1 MSKKEFELHCPSCGK
16 CNEYK
21 PSAKMACESCEKS
34 MLGYSYVKKKIKIPA
49 SIVALSAAI
58 TGGAAVSSISQER
71 LPYEAEY
78 RLMHACVNGNSTVR
92 SESLIFRKTKKCAC
106 MIEEAIE
113 NIGITRNRNEED
125 EVVDAFGHQM
135 KLAFDKCD

>member
-1 MSKKEFELHCPSCGK
+1 MSKKELEIHCPSCGK

-21 PSAKMACESCEKS
+21 PSVKMTCESCEES
-34 MLGYSYVKKKIKIPA
+34 MLGFSYVKKKIKIPA
-49 SIVALSAAI
+49 SILTLSAAI
-58 TGGAAVSSISQER
+58 TGGVAVSSISQER

-78 RLMHACVNGNSTVR
+78 RLMQECVAGNGAVR
-92 SESLIFRKTKKCAC
+92 SEAIIFGKAEKCAC

-113 NIGITRNRNEED
+113 NIGIARNRNEED
-125 EVVDAFGHQM
+125 EVIEAFGHYM

>member
-1 MSKKEFELHCPSCGK
+1 
-16 CNEYK
+16 
-21 PSAKMACESCEKS
+21 
-34 MLGYSYVKKKIKIPA
+34 MLGFSYVKKKIKIPA
-49 SIVALSAAI
+49 SILTLSAAI
-58 TGGAAVSSISQER
+58 TGGVAVSSISKER

-78 RLMHACVNGNSTVR
+78 RLMQACVNGNSTVR